1 MLSKK
6 IKGIS
11 SLIGSIL
18 IHLIIGNIFSFSN
31 FIPYLHSYLHLKNI
45 ELKKLNLYF
54 IAPIGIAIHNA
65 LPSITGYLDHLLG
78 TRILL
83 LCAVILISISQF
95 LMFTYT
101 TKFYCMIISYILF
114 GIGNSFTYFQ
124 TMKNCWKYFPNK
136 KGLITGIILSSFGL
150 SAFIFT
156 SIGDFIIN
164 KDHIEPINGYYQKE
178 ICEKFIT
185 YTKFFFWCVVIFGFI
200 AVLLVF
206 PYDIKY
212 EEELKES
219 IDEEFESNYKIL
231 PTDSDSNNSNS
242 KPNTNN
248 VPTNNNSNG
257 DDKDDY
263 PSLFKCLYSL
273 DFLICLITVG
283 CTLLFGFLLTNTY
296 RTFGKEKGIND
307 SILQNL
313 SKCFTLTNTFTRI
326 LWGLILD
333 KFGFTIPYLIVCINQ
348 VICSFFLCKA
358 SNNANL
364 YFLVCCFGVFSFAG
378 HVTIFPNVINKK
390 FGVDNSVVLLGICG
404 ILGAISCLLGP
415 ILTIK
420 IIKDLEDYE
429 IIYLIGSI
437 CSAISAFFTLF
448 IKYEKKKA

>member
-1 MLSKK
+1 M
-6 IKGIS
+6 
-11 SLIGSIL
+11 
-18 IHLIIGNIFSFSN
+18 
-31 FIPYLHSYLHLKNI
+31 
-45 ELKKLNLYF
+45 
-54 IAPIGIAIHNA
+54 
-65 LPSITGYLDHLLG
+65 
-78 TRILL
+78 
-83 LCAVILISISQF
+83 
-95 LMFTYT
+95 
-101 TKFYCMIISYILF
+101 
-114 GIGNSFTYFQ
+114 
-124 TMKNCWKYFPNK
+124 
-136 KGLITGIILSSFGL
+136 
-150 SAFIFT
+150 
-156 SIGDFIIN
+156 
-164 KDHIEPINGYYQKE
+164 
-178 ICEKFIT
+178 
-185 YTKFFFWCVVIFGFI
+185 
-200 AVLLVF
+200 VF
-206 PYDIKY
+206 PYNIKY

-242 KPNTNN
+242 KPNTTN
-248 VPTNNNSNG
+248 VPTNNNSNNN
-257 DDKDDY
+257 DKDDY

-313 SKCFTLTNTFTRI
+313 SKCFTLINTFTRI

-364 YFLVCCFGVFSFAG
+364 YFLVCCFGVLSFAG

-404 ILGAISCLLGP
+404 ILGEISCLLGP

-420 IIKDLEDYE
+420 IIKDIEDYE